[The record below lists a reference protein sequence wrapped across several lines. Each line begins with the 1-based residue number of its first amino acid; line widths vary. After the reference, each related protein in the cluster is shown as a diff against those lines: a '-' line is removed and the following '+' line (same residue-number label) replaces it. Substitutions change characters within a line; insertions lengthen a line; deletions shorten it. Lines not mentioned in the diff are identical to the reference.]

1 MIRKVQVAVRN
12 HDANLYLSSM
22 FFSPIVCNI
31 PDGTVRKDSWNAT
44 DQSIYDRNTTT
55 DANGRYD
62 IFVWLDGNKFR
73 VCGRWIATTMMQ
85 PQTRLDNLYIL
96 VIVSIQ
102 ALIVCGKPKK
112 RWYLRRWV
120 RLQNSR
126 AVSCIVSVT
135 GKNKNNDANKK
146 MLPQKKTMA

>member
-62 IFVWLDGNKFR
+62 IFV
-73 VCGRWIATTMMQ
+73 
-85 PQTRLDNLYIL
+85 
-96 VIVSIQ
+96 
-102 ALIVCGKPKK
+102 
-112 RWYLRRWV
+112 
-120 RLQNSR
+120 
-126 AVSCIVSVT
+126 
-135 GKNKNNDANKK
+135 
-146 MLPQKKTMA
+146 